1 MLKVASRVGSSETAI
16 RCSALQMLL
25 AGADRELV
33 CKALAVTDRA
43 LRKWTQLFNRS
54 GFDGI
59 IVDKRPGRMS
69 IIRGDQAHTFSCLIE
84 KPEQVG
90 RTFWTAKAFHGY
102 ISETYHVECSYETI
116 VRFFHKE
123 GFAMKVP
130 QPWPDRQDEA
140 LRESFL
146 QNLERL
152 YLDPCVDIW
161 FSDESGF
168 EGGPR
173 PRQRW
178 DKKGNKTRIT
188 KNGGHMRMNVIGM
201 ACPRSGEFFAIEA
214 THSDSDTFQTFLDE
228 ADKSITFQRSRN
240 VLILD
245 NASWH
250 KNKKTNW
257 HDWEVLY
264 LPPYSPDF
272 YPIERIWLVMKARWF
287 NNHGCKNMDQLIE
300 RLDTAIFDVINNP
313 EKTQKT
319 TSIGTLF

>member
-130 QPWPDRQDEA
+130 QPWSDRQDEA
-140 LRESFL
+140 LRESFCKTL
-146 QNLERL
+146 NACTLIH
-152 YLDPCVDIW
+152 VWI
-161 FSDESGF
+161 SGSQMNQALK
-168 EGGPR
+168 GIPVQGN
-173 PRQRW
+173 
-178 DKKGNKTRIT
+178 DGTKK
-188 KNGGHMRMNVIGM
+188 
-201 ACPRSGEFFAIEA
+201 AIKPG
-214 THSDSDTFQTFLDE
+214 SQ
-228 ADKSITFQRSRN
+228 K
-240 VLILD
+240 
-245 NASWH
+245 
-250 KNKKTNW
+250 
-257 HDWEVLY
+257 
-264 LPPYSPDF
+264 
-272 YPIERIWLVMKARWF
+272 M
-287 NNHGCKNMDQLIE
+287 G
-300 RLDTAIFDVINNP
+300 AIC
-313 EKTQKT
+313 
-319 TSIGTLF
+319 G